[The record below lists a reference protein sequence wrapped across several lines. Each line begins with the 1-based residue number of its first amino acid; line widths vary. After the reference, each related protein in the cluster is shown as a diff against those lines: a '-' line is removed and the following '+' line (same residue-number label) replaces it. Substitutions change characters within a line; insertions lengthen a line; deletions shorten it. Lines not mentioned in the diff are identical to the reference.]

1 VIEGRRLEEILDDPC
16 VEEVIE
22 TVEDGL
28 PKGVRARQLS
38 VRTLL
43 FGMLLAAADH
53 RPAHLSRVHCAL
65 LGLGAYERVRLG
77 VVVSSRKGPHL
88 LTYRQVEYTNSL
100 VCSVLGK
107 DEPDGVASALL
118 EGLIGAL
125 LESSVPKCAQVGQGA
140 LELACHR
147 LVRYRELLQ
156 STT

>member
-1 VIEGRRLEEILDDPC
+1 MIEGRRLEEILDDPC